1 MLVLSRKLNEEIVI
15 AGNIRVKVLGI
26 TGNRVHLGIEAPPH
40 VPILREEIQSRK
52 PAPSINESQN
62 SMSAVCD

>member
-26 TGNRVHLGIEAPPH
+26 AGNRVHLGIEAPSQ
-40 VPILREEIQSRK
+40 VPILREEIQSRNR
-52 PAPSINESQN
+52 APSIEQSQN
-62 SMSAVCD
+62 SIVAVCD